1 MLCSIIWQVLQLEYS
16 LTCFKSYFNKWK
28 KLSIGIDFGI
38 GIDQN
43 SWYRY
48 RYRYRPKKLVSP
60 ITTAPRSHSKS
71 IKIPPPLRK
80 FRPLQKFW
88 KLWLN
93 VYLILNSWSTIPVL
107 PSMRFEVVGFSYQ
120 TQILQKSVPEHRT
133 PPQIFFECAP
143 LSALTSMV
151 AYRCHKKIQKI
162 FFILQII
169 LFENRSM

>member
-60 ITTAPRSHSKS
+60 ITTVS
-71 IKIPPPLRK
+71 L
-80 FRPLQKFW
+80 
-88 KLWLN
+88 
-93 VYLILNSWSTIPVL
+93 
-107 PSMRFEVVGFSYQ
+107 
-120 TQILQKSVPEHRT
+120 
-133 PPQIFFECAP
+133 
-143 LSALTSMV
+143 ALV
-151 AYRCHKKIQKI
+151 CKDAR
-162 FFILQII
+162 
-169 LFENRSM
+169 

>member
-60 ITTAPRSHSKS
+60 ITNTNMAAVTSDEND
-71 IKIPPPLRK
+71 L
-80 FRPLQKFW
+80 LC
-88 KLWLN
+88 
-93 VYLILNSWSTIPVL
+93 VYMYCVTVIH
-107 PSMRFEVVGFSYQ
+107 MYMF
-120 TQILQKSVPEHRT
+120 
-133 PPQIFFECAP
+133 
-143 LSALTSMV
+143 
-151 AYRCHKKIQKI
+151 
-162 FFILQII
+162 
-169 LFENRSM
+169 

>member
-60 ITTAPRSHSKS
+60 ITTSKHRHA
-71 IKIPPPLRK
+71 IVLR
-80 FRPLQKFW
+80 
-88 KLWLN
+88 
-93 VYLILNSWSTIPVL
+93 
-107 PSMRFEVVGFSYQ
+107 
-120 TQILQKSVPEHRT
+120 
-133 PPQIFFECAP
+133 
-143 LSALTSMV
+143 LT
-151 AYRCHKKIQKI
+151 AHAHLRC
-162 FFILQII
+162 
-169 LFENRSM
+169 

>member
-60 ITTAPRSHSKS
+60 ITIVGKS
-71 IKIPPPLRK
+71 
-80 FRPLQKFW
+80 
-88 KLWLN
+88 
-93 VYLILNSWSTIPVL
+93 T
-107 PSMRFEVVGFSYQ
+107 VVCSVID
-120 TQILQKSVPEHRT
+120 TQYDVI
-133 PPQIFFECAP
+133 
-143 LSALTSMV
+143 M
-151 AYRCHKKIQKI
+151 
-162 FFILQII
+162 
-169 LFENRSM
+169 

>member
-60 ITTAPRSHSKS
+60 ITTC
-71 IKIPPPLRK
+71 L
-80 FRPLQKFW
+80 
-88 KLWLN
+88 
-93 VYLILNSWSTIPVL
+93 L
-107 PSMRFEVVGFSYQ
+107 PSCIILIAVTVPFSKMFPSFKSLNLLKKGLESPGEVLEFHVYQRVDTLTLIRAKQSTSSY
-120 TQILQKSVPEHRT
+120 S
-133 PPQIFFECAP
+133 AP
-143 LSALTSMV
+143 LICM
-151 AYRCHKKIQKI
+151 
-162 FFILQII
+162 FFVTMFLKLISSEGSLPTPGEGGEV
-169 LFENRSM
+169 LLSESR

>member
-60 ITTAPRSHSKS
+60 ITTFQF
-71 IKIPPPLRK
+71 K
-80 FRPLQKFW
+80 FYREIVSFTL
-88 KLWLN
+88 
-93 VYLILNSWSTIPVL
+93 
-107 PSMRFEVVGFSYQ
+107 VGFYPRYTHVQ
-120 TQILQKSVPEHRT
+120 NTQ
-133 PPQIFFECAP
+133 
-143 LSALTSMV
+143 
-151 AYRCHKKIQKI
+151 
-162 FFILQII
+162 
-169 LFENRSM
+169 

>member
-60 ITTAPRSHSKS
+60 ISS
-71 IKIPPPLRK
+71 
-80 FRPLQKFW
+80 
-88 KLWLN
+88 LN
-93 VYLILNSWSTIPVL
+93 LNLLIDI
-107 PSMRFEVVGFSYQ
+107 
-120 TQILQKSVPEHRT
+120 
-133 PPQIFFECAP
+133 
-143 LSALTSMV
+143 LTSLV
-151 AYRCHKKIQKI
+151 TSLVGVTRDANSH
-162 FFILQII
+162 
-169 LFENRSM
+169 E

>member
-60 ITTAPRSHSKS
+60 ITTSKA
-71 IKIPPPLRK
+71 LYFGFGREA
-80 FRPLQKFW
+80 
-88 KLWLN
+88 
-93 VYLILNSWSTIPVL
+93 
-107 PSMRFEVVGFSYQ
+107 EVERLAAI
-120 TQILQKSVPEHRT
+120 T
-133 PPQIFFECAP
+133 
-143 LSALTSMV
+143 
-151 AYRCHKKIQKI
+151 
-162 FFILQII
+162 
-169 LFENRSM
+169 

>member
-60 ITTAPRSHSKS
+60 ITSKHPRSVLPFSKS
-71 IKIPPPLRK
+71 KFLFFVIKIS
-80 FRPLQKFW
+80 
-88 KLWLN
+88 
-93 VYLILNSWSTIPVL
+93 LNSLDCIRYFL
-107 PSMRFEVVGFSYQ
+107 
-120 TQILQKSVPEHRT
+120 
-133 PPQIFFECAP
+133 
-143 LSALTSMV
+143 
-151 AYRCHKKIQKI
+151 
-162 FFILQII
+162 
-169 LFENRSM
+169 ENSLKFH

>member
-60 ITTAPRSHSKS
+60 ITMVNEEIARGV
-71 IKIPPPLRK
+71 L
-80 FRPLQKFW
+80 
-88 KLWLN
+88 
-93 VYLILNSWSTIPVL
+93 PVL
-107 PSMRFEVVGFSYQ
+107 NAV
-120 TQILQKSVPEHRT
+120 
-133 PPQIFFECAP
+133 
-143 LSALTSMV
+143 
-151 AYRCHKKIQKI
+151 
-162 FFILQII
+162 
-169 LFENRSM
+169 

>member
-60 ITTAPRSHSKS
+60 ITSENVLFHFAFPRGPFMVYFVASSRH
-71 IKIPPPLRK
+71 RNTK
-80 FRPLQKFW
+80 F
-88 KLWLN
+88 
-93 VYLILNSWSTIPVL
+93 VL
-107 PSMRFEVVGFSYQ
+107 S
-120 TQILQKSVPEHRT
+120 
-133 PPQIFFECAP
+133 
-143 LSALTSMV
+143 
-151 AYRCHKKIQKI
+151 
-162 FFILQII
+162 
-169 LFENRSM
+169 

>member
-60 ITTAPRSHSKS
+60 ITMIRGIYFFPHAEAECGSLSFAQFNRGN
-71 IKIPPPLRK
+71 L
-80 FRPLQKFW
+80 LQ
-88 KLWLN
+88 
-93 VYLILNSWSTIPVL
+93 PV
-107 PSMRFEVVGFSYQ
+107 V
-120 TQILQKSVPEHRT
+120 T
-133 PPQIFFECAP
+133 C
-143 LSALTSMV
+143 
-151 AYRCHKKIQKI
+151 
-162 FFILQII
+162 
-169 LFENRSM
+169 